1 MNTFDNWYIF
11 IILSLVEFHF
21 RIYELVHTV
30 IKHSLTTFLWFEY
43 LRVTQTFYFSV
54 AFDKIWTSLHI
65 FFMFIRSPSAFSRRY
80 IFDSRTRI
88 LMAAILIQY
97 LYEYLDR
104 IRTITEM
111 TPCTNPILKTKFW
124 CPYARLKRTERQM
137 RVRRPICGVIWELLL
152 LEYLMRV
159 IFIMVWIFC
168 IDE

>member
-1 MNTFDNWYIF
+1 MNSTSEYMSSYTPWSSILWRPFCGLSTYGWPKRF
-11 IILSLVEFHF
+11 IPPSLLTKFEHLS
-21 RIYELVHTV
+21 T
-30 IKHSLTTFLWFEY
+30 
-43 LRVTQTFYFSV
+43 YFSC
-54 AFDKIWTSLHI
+54 
-65 FFMFIRSPSAFSRRY
+65 FIRSPSAFSRRY

-88 LMAAILIQY
+88 LMTAILIQY

-137 RVRRPICGVIWELLL
+137 RVRRPICGVTWELLL
-152 LEYLMRV
+152 LEYLMKV
-159 IFIMVWIFC
+159 ISNVVWIFC